1 MLLAISF
8 LILTRLDIDKAIKQF
23 AFAGVA
29 VVITCFVPI
38 LVAKLKVWDK
48 LGFLYGLIGIG
59 GLAFVCLAASTTYG
73 AKLSISIGPVVLQPS
88 EFIKILFI
96 FFSACML
103 YKSTEF
109 HHVVKVTILAA
120 LHVLILVASRDL
132 GGALIYLITYLVML
146 YVASRKPIY
155 MVLGLGSG
163 ALASV
168 VAYHLFAHVRDRVIA
183 WKDPLSVIDDQGY
196 QISQSLFAI
205 GSGGWFGVGLG
216 QGMPDKIPVVKTDF
230 VFSAIAEEF
239 GVVFAICII
248 FICISCFLMF
258 FNISMQVKDIFYKLI
273 ALGIGTLYGTQVFL
287 ALGGVTKFIP
297 STGVTLPLVSYGG
310 SSLLSTIILFAII
323 QGLYVMQ
330 VDEGERNLMSK
341 EELEN
346 KIATLTGGRCA
357 EKLIFHSIST
367 GASNDIEQATKL
379 ARAMVT
385 KYGMSEEFGM
395 VAFETETNAYLGG
408 DSTLSCSP
416 QTAKSIDDMVVA
428 IVKNAY
434 KNAEELLSANM
445 DKLHKIAKY
454 LYEQETITG
463 EEFMK
468 LLEEKEES

>member
-1 MLLAISF
+1 MVHLIVSVSRFTMLFMIAIYTYYCFAALKKNISERNQKRLYKKQTTLMYGLLINANLVLYLVMNDIRVLGLCLCEILLFAITLLIYQKIYAYASKALVNNMCMLLAISF
-8 LILTRLDIDKAIKQF
+8 LILTRLDMDKAIKQF
-23 AFAGVA
+23 SFAAVA
-29 VVITCFVPI
+29 VVITCFIPI

-48 LGFLYGLIGIG
+48 LGVLYGLIGIG
-59 GLAFVCLAASTTYG
+59 GLAFVCVAASTTYG
-73 AKLSISIGPVVLQPS
+73 AKLSISIGSVVLQPS

-103 YKSTEF
+103 YKSVEF
-109 HHVVKVTILAA
+109 EHIVKVTIIAA

-146 YVASRKPIY
+146 YVATRKPIY
-155 MVLGLGSG
+155 MILGLSSG

-216 QGMPDKIPVVKTDF
+216 QGMPDRIPVVKTDF

-239 GVVFAICII
+239 GVLFAICII

-323 QGLYVMQ
+323 QGLYVMR
-330 VDEGERNLMSK
+330 VDEGDMNEGMER
-341 EELEN
+341 
-346 KIATLTGGRCA
+346 TR
-357 EKLIFHSIST
+357 
-367 GASNDIEQATKL
+367 TK
-379 ARAMVT
+379 RR
-385 KYGMSEEFGM
+385 
-395 VAFETETNAYLGG
+395 
-408 DSTLSCSP
+408 
-416 QTAKSIDDMVVA
+416 
-428 IVKNAY
+428 
-434 KNAEELLSANM
+434 
-445 DKLHKIAKY
+445 
-454 LYEQETITG
+454 
-463 EEFMK
+463 
-468 LLEEKEES
+468 

>member
-1 MLLAISF
+1 MVHLIVSVSRFSMLFMIAIYTYYCFATLKKNISERRQTRLYKKQTTLMYGLLINANLVLYLVMQDIRVLGLCLCEILLFAITLLIYQKIYAHASKALVNNMCMLLAISF

-330 VDEGERNLMSK
+330 VDEGESDERM
-341 EELEN
+341 E
-346 KIATLTGGRCA
+346 R
-357 EKLIFHSIST
+357 
-367 GASNDIEQATKL
+367 
-379 ARAMVT
+379 AR
-385 KYGMSEEFGM
+385 K
-395 VAFETETNAYLGG
+395 
-408 DSTLSCSP
+408 
-416 QTAKSIDDMVVA
+416 KRR
-428 IVKNAY
+428 
-434 KNAEELLSANM
+434 
-445 DKLHKIAKY
+445 
-454 LYEQETITG
+454 
-463 EEFMK
+463 
-468 LLEEKEES
+468 

>member
-1 MLLAISF
+1 MVHLIVSVSRFTMLFMIAIYTYYCFAALKKNISERNQNRLYKKQTTLMYGLLINANLVLYLVLNDIRVLGLCLCEILLFAITLLIYQKIYAYASKALVNNMCMLLAISF
-8 LILTRLDIDKAIKQF
+8 LILTRLDMDKAIKQF
-23 AFAGVA
+23 SFAAVA
-29 VVITCFVPI
+29 VVITCFIPI

-48 LGFLYGLIGIG
+48 LGVLYGLIGIG
-59 GLAFVCLAASTTYG
+59 GLAFVCVAASTTYG

-103 YKSTEF
+103 YKSVEF
-109 HHVVKVTILAA
+109 EHIVKVTMIAA

-146 YVASRKPIY
+146 YVATRKPIY
-155 MVLGLGSG
+155 MILGLSSG

-216 QGMPDKIPVVKTDF
+216 QGMPDRIPVVKTDF

-239 GVVFAICII
+239 GVLFAICII

-258 FNISMQVKDIFYKLI
+258 FNISMQVRDIFYKLI

-297 STGVTLPLVSYGG
+297 STGVTLPLVCYGG

-323 QGLYVMQ
+323 QGLYVMR
-330 VDEGERNLMSK
+330 VDEGDINEGMER
-341 EELEN
+341 
-346 KIATLTGGRCA
+346 TR
-357 EKLIFHSIST
+357 
-367 GASNDIEQATKL
+367 TK
-379 ARAMVT
+379 RR
-385 KYGMSEEFGM
+385 
-395 VAFETETNAYLGG
+395 
-408 DSTLSCSP
+408 
-416 QTAKSIDDMVVA
+416 
-428 IVKNAY
+428 
-434 KNAEELLSANM
+434 
-445 DKLHKIAKY
+445 
-454 LYEQETITG
+454 
-463 EEFMK
+463 
-468 LLEEKEES
+468 

>member
-1 MLLAISF
+1 MVHLIVSVSRFTMLFMIAIYTYYCFAALKKNISERNQNRLYKKQTTLMYGLLINANLVLYLVLNDIRVLGLCLCEILLFAITLLIYQKIYAYASKALVNNMCMLLAFSF
-8 LILTRLDIDKAIKQF
+8 LILTRLDMDKAIKQF
-23 AFAGVA
+23 SFAAVA
-29 VVITCFVPI
+29 VVITCFIPI

-48 LGFLYGLIGIG
+48 LGVLYGLIGIG
-59 GLAFVCLAASTTYG
+59 GLAFVCVAASTTYG

-103 YKSTEF
+103 YKSVEF
-109 HHVVKVTILAA
+109 EHIVKVTMIAA

-146 YVASRKPIY
+146 YVATRKPIY
-155 MVLGLGSG
+155 MILGLSSG

-216 QGMPDKIPVVKTDF
+216 QGMPDRIPVVKTDF

-239 GVVFAICII
+239 GVLFAICII

-258 FNISMQVKDIFYKLI
+258 LNIAMQVRDIFYKLI

-323 QGLYVMQ
+323 QGLYVMR
-330 VDEGERNLMSK
+330 VDEGDINEGMER
-341 EELEN
+341 
-346 KIATLTGGRCA
+346 TR
-357 EKLIFHSIST
+357 
-367 GASNDIEQATKL
+367 TK
-379 ARAMVT
+379 RR
-385 KYGMSEEFGM
+385 
-395 VAFETETNAYLGG
+395 
-408 DSTLSCSP
+408 
-416 QTAKSIDDMVVA
+416 
-428 IVKNAY
+428 
-434 KNAEELLSANM
+434 
-445 DKLHKIAKY
+445 
-454 LYEQETITG
+454 
-463 EEFMK
+463 
-468 LLEEKEES
+468 